1 MARIAVRRAAARST
15 SSTTG
20 TMVLGLGLGAVLGYL
35 LSRLSGPT
43 PEFRGESTGSP
54 REMSGLVRAA
64 QAVLDDDVLLHDCHL
79 QVLAAGVGRIE
90 VHGWVPDR
98 RSRARAA
105 HLLGDSVSADAI
117 INCLL
122 VRGEDEDFDMA
133 DETADEQSA

>member
-15 SSTTG
+15 TSTTG
-20 TMVLGLGLGAVLGYL
+20 TMVLGLGLGAILGYL
-35 LSRLSGPT
+35 LSKLSGPT
-43 PEFRGESTGSP
+43 PEFRGGPTGSP
-54 REMSGLVRAA
+54 REMSGLVRTA
-64 QAVLDDDVLLHDCHL
+64 QAVLDDDVLLHDCRL

-122 VRGEDEDFDMA
+122 VRGEDEDHDPST
-133 DETADEQSA
+133 EIADEQSA